1 MFIHLPNPSKRRA
14 TGSLL
19 TPGAQGGGCS
29 KIINS
34 NACFSIFPLK
44 FQGLSTPPPNSSM
57 QNQAA
62 SFKTPCCQ
70 ACWFFFAVREAKR
83 PGTHLASPPAFLLT
97 PEKDAQVNQ
106 HQPGGPGGTLFP
118 CISPFPGESSMLC
131 KRELGNLHHGQ
142 GTCIKT
148 GSLLRHELNLGRC
161 ILLGCMLHP
170 NNLIEGSLLWGT

>member
-19 TPGAQGGGCS
+19 TPGARGGRCS

-44 FQGLSTPPPNSSM
+44 FQGLSTPPPNSST

-97 PEKDAQVNQ
+97 AEKAAQVNQ
-106 HQPGGPGGTLFP
+106 HQPGGPRWRDPPSMHFP
-118 CISPFPGESSMLC
+118 FSRGKLHALQ
-131 KRELGNLHHGQ
+131 KRAGKFAPRSGHLYKNRFF
-142 GTCIKT
+142 IKA
-148 GSLLRHELNLGRC
+148 
-161 ILLGCMLHP
+161 
-170 NNLIEGSLLWGT
+170 